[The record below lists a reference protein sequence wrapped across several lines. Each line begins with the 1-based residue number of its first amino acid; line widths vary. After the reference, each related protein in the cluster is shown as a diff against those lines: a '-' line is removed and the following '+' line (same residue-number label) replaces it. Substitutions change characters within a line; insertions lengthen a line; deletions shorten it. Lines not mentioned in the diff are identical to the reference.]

1 MHELGHNL
9 GLHHGGP
16 ATAKIGRTTADYKM
30 NCKPNYLSVM
40 NYARQMPWD
49 LAGTTGSIDSTD
61 LANWEGQRL
70 TSGDLNYR
78 QDATKFSTML
88 DYAGTAQLRNRMKE
102 VLVRQLGLHLWMVK
116 NIMPFTKRQTWEK

>member
-9 GLHHGGP
+9 ALHHGGP
-16 ATAKIGRTTADYKM
+16 ATAKIGRTTADFKM
-30 NCKPNYLSVM
+30 NCKPNYFSVM

-49 LAGTTGSIDSTD
+49 LVPGTAGTFDSTD

-70 TSGDLNYR
+70 ASGDLNYR

-88 DYAGTAQLRNRMKE
+88 DYSGTTAPQQNE
-102 VLVRQLGLHLWMVK
+102 GGLNEGTTGGTKAADGNNYML
-116 NIMPFTKRQTWEK
+116 FT